1 MDDWFEPTGAERR
14 KGNREA
20 VDEVSRMTT
29 GEQLLFSKMER
40 RRQRIIIPIIIV
52 TSLISIGLIAYILV
66 TRYTP
71 PSHDKNAVSGVPS
84 VAQEYLYGS
93 VTTDYGY
100 IIQMAS
106 NLYQQQNGEVNIYF
120 TNPISNSV
128 LLRCEIIDKDTGER
142 LYNTGY
148 IRPGEYITSVNN
160 SSVGNKKYAVIV
172 KVYAYTD
179 ESFTSEGTTELSLML
194 QPW

>member
-1 MDDWFEPTGAERR
+1 
-14 KGNREA
+14 

-160 SSVGNKKYAVIV
+160 SSVGNKKYEVIV